1 MITTHRFLILV
12 TSLLTIIS
20 CKQQPTSED
29 QVKDSPTQIQLNTT
43 KGNIVVKLY
52 NQTPKHRDNFI
63 KLAKDSI
70 LNGVLFHRV
79 IKDFMIQ
86 SGDIKS
92 KDAKPQD
99 TLGEGE
105 LPYRVSAEFHP
116 DLFHKKGV
124 LAAARDGNLER
135 ASSSTQF
142 YIVQGKIQ
150 NDSLLQLNEDR
161 INGWL
166 REHKFKNSFKH
177 KDLVNALQQAEI
189 VGDQTL
195 YKKLNDSIIK
205 LAKEFEDFER
215 YTIPKEHRKVYKTI
229 GGTPHLDQ
237 NYTVFGEVVSGLNI
251 VDSIANAET
260 NNLDRPLTD
269 IRIKSVKIL
278 EQ

>member
-1 MITTHRFLILV
+1 MKLTHYI
-12 TSLLTIIS
+12 SLTAIGLLSLIS
-20 CKQQPTSED
+20 CKKNQDAQDPITNSR
-29 QVKDSPTQIQLNTT
+29 TQIALNTT
-43 KGNIVVKLY
+43 KGKIVVELY
-52 NQTPKHRDNFI
+52 DQTPKHRENFI
-63 KLAKDSI
+63 RLAKDNT

-86 SGDIKS
+86 SGDIDS
-92 KDAKPQD
+92 KTAQPQD

-105 LPYRVSAEFHP
+105 LPYRIPAEFHP

-177 KDLVNALQQAEI
+177 KDLVNAIKQAET
-189 VGDQTL
+189 VGDETL
-195 YKKLNDSIIK
+195 YKKLNDSISK
-205 LAKEFEDFER
+205 LAKEYEDFER
-215 YTIPKEHRKVYKTI
+215 YTIPKEHRKVYKTL

-237 NYTVFGEVVSGLNI
+237 NYTVFGEVISGLNV
-251 VDSIANAET
+251 VDSIANSTT
-260 NNLDRPLTD
+260 NNLDRPIAD
-269 IRIKSVKIL
+269 IRIESVQII

>member
-1 MITTHRFLILV
+1 M
-12 TSLLTIIS
+12 
-20 CKQQPTSED
+20 
-29 QVKDSPTQIQLNTT
+29 
-43 KGNIVVKLY
+43 
-52 NQTPKHRDNFI
+52 
-63 KLAKDSI
+63 
-70 LNGVLFHRV
+70 
-79 IKDFMIQ
+79 
-86 SGDIKS
+86 
-92 KDAKPQD
+92 
-99 TLGEGE
+99 GEGE

-251 VDSIANAET
+251 VDSIANAAT